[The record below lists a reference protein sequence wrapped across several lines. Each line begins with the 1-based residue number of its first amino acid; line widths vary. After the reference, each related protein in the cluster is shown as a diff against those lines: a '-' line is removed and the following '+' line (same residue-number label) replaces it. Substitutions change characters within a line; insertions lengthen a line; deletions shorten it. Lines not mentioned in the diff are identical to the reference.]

1 MCCANLQRL
10 VLSLMLCAV
19 WVHVEA
25 ASLWTAKTIADGTP
39 YSDKLARKK
48 GDLLTIRV
56 RETTSA
62 SEEQKT
68 GHSRDTDN
76 SFSGTITPVSA
87 ASRSTPGIGLNSSRD
102 FEGEGKVE
110 SSNDVR
116 ATVTARVMSVLDNG
130 NLVIE
135 GRRSIKINADTKVIL
150 ISGIIRPADITAEN
164 TVLSERMHNFRVGIE
179 GEGPL
184 TEAQQQGIF
193 SRLLGF
199 LWPF

>member
-1 MCCANLQRL
+1 MFCRNVQRAL
-10 VLSLMLCAV
+10 ICLLLAGV
-19 WVHVEA
+19 WTHVEA
-25 ASLWTAKTIADGTP
+25 ASLWKAKTIADGTP

-56 RETTSA
+56 RESTSA

-68 GHSRDTDN
+68 EHSRDTDN

-87 ASRSTPGIGLNSSRD
+87 TSRATPGIGLQSSRD

-135 GRRSIKINADTKVIL
+135 GRRSIKINKDTKVIL
-150 ISGIIRPADITAEN
+150 ISGIIRPADITSEN

-184 TEAQQQGIF
+184 TQAQQQGIF